1 MNVSI
6 IANQMMVLF
15 LMMVAGYGAYKR
27 GMVSREGTKS
37 LSSLIVNI
45 LNPCLILSGVMNKE
59 VTYGPRL
66 ILENLLLVF
75 LMFALLI
82 ALSLLFV
89 RLARPGKD
97 RENTYRLMVIFP
109 NLGFMGIPLI
119 TSVYGQASVNFVAF
133 YIVGY
138 NLLIYSYGI
147 LLSTGKGGRTER
159 FPLRRLINPGM
170 GASVLAILIFALR
183 LRLPDAVGSFFGYM
197 GNAAVALSMMTV
209 GMTVAQA
216 DLKSIFMDRCQLGF
230 TAFSLLLVPLVCI
243 PFLHLLPIDPMS
255 YGIFILLI
263 AMPVGSTVT
272 LIEMEY
278 GGGDGRVSAGGIALT
293 SLVSMVT
300 IPLISFIA

>member
-82 ALSLLFV
+82 VLSLLFV

-119 TSVYGQASVNFVAF
+119 TSVYGQASVIFVAF

-147 LLSTGKGGRTER
+147 LLSTGNGGRTEH
-159 FPLRRLINPGM
+159 
-170 GASVLAILIFALR
+170 
-183 LRLPDAVGSFFGYM
+183 
-197 GNAAVALSMMTV
+197 
-209 GMTVAQA
+209 A
-216 DLKSIFMDRCQLGF
+216 DHR
-230 TAFSLLLVPLVCI
+230 P
-243 PFLHLLPIDPMS
+243 
-255 YGIFILLI
+255 
-263 AMPVGSTVT
+263 
-272 LIEMEY
+272 
-278 GGGDGRVSAGGIALT
+278 
-293 SLVSMVT
+293 
-300 IPLISFIA
+300 

>member
-89 RLARPGKD
+89 RLGVRA
-97 RENTYRLMVIFP
+97 
-109 NLGFMGIPLI
+109 PL
-119 TSVYGQASVNFVAF
+119 
-133 YIVGY
+133 
-138 NLLIYSYGI
+138 LLIGGLCITMTLDAHLACI
-147 LLSTGKGGRTER
+147 LL
-159 FPLRRLINPGM
+159 
-170 GASVLAILIFALR
+170 AALAILAVVVVTVSRRSVPMYGQLQKALDR
-183 LRLPDAVGSFFGYM
+183 LVMSVRENIAGIRVIK
-197 GNAAVALSMMTV
+197 ALSKEDWEKERF
-209 GMTVAQA
+209 A
-216 DLKSIFMDRCQLGF
+216 
-230 TAFSLLLVPLVCI
+230 
-243 PFLHLLPIDPMS
+243 
-255 YGIFILLI
+255 GINDQVVQRERPR
-263 AMPVGSTVT
+263 A
-272 LIEMEY
+272 
-278 GGGDGRVSAGGIALT
+278 
-293 SLVSMVT
+293 
-300 IPLISFIA
+300 